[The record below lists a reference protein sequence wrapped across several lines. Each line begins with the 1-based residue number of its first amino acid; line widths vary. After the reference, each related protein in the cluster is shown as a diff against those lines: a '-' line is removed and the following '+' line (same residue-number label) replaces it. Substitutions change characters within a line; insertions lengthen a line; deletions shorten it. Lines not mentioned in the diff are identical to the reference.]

1 MTDEQTKQTRQRDVR
16 DTILGGCVLLGMLAL
31 IGYEIRSTYEDFRLL
46 DRGTASFAYVTRAR
60 GEWASKTGSR
70 SDRCEL
76 EAMLPRETQARAPVA
91 LPDMSDARYFTSYEP
106 DSDRQCAEY
115 LHTWQPVLFD
125 PRNPSRARFR
135 GGLESSIFQFF
146 VWAALFGVI
155 AIGLAIF
162 RAIRR
167 WLARRSAT

>member
-1 MTDEQTKQTRQRDVR
+1 MNFISHRPLHRRTVLRG
-16 DTILGGCVLLGMLAL
+16 LGATLAL
-31 IGYEIRSTYEDFRLL
+31 PF
-46 DRGTASFAYVTRAR
+46 
-60 GEWASKTGSR
+60 
-70 SDRCEL
+70 L